1 MGQANETLVEWKGIS
16 FSPPPTQLPF
26 RYHICLPVPMPG
38 IRTSISGR
46 PPTRG
51 RRRAFQ
57 MFLCTP
63 LFKVDE
69 RDDVTSWG
77 CCCRRDPHVE
87 RTIMRGPFSGG
98 LMGRPLPLFTAAWGM
113 ATVEAPFGLCQ
124 AYPSH
129 NTSYLANIDLSYS
142 KLVPNPF
149 GVLGYPV

>member
-1 MGQANETLVEWKGIS
+1 MGQAKETLVEWKDFI
-16 FSPPPTQLPF
+16 PPPTQLPF
-26 RYHICLPVPMPG
+26 RCHICLPMPG
-38 IRTSISGR
+38 IQTSISGR

-51 RRRAFQ
+51 RSRAFR

-77 CCCRRDPHVE
+77 MLLPARSPCGTNDHAGAIFRGFNGPSTSTVHCC
-87 RTIMRGPFSGG
+87 
-98 LMGRPLPLFTAAWGM
+98 MGDGD